1 MLTDIVHFEWRY
13 HTRQVSFLAAAALFF
28 IFGFALT
35 TTGFGPDNVNV
46 NSPYSIA
53 QSIGLLSL
61 AAVFILAVF
70 CANAVV
76 RDRETQMEEI
86 VFTTSVAK
94 LPFLVGRFTGSFLAA
109 FTAFSA
115 SALGMLIA
123 RFMPWLDPDRLGAV
137 NPLHYLW
144 ALLVIAL
151 PNMLFAGVVLFAL
164 STITR
169 SVLASYV
176 GSVLLYVLYFVTA
189 AMTNSP
195 LMASSVPGVNE
206 GASLAALL
214 DPFALSAF
222 FEQTQNW
229 VPAVRNTR
237 LLSLT
242 GNLLLNR
249 LLWIAASIAI
259 LALVYRLF
267 SFRVAAGARQ
277 PARAA
282 HEHAKAVAAATA
294 LQTIPY
300 TPVPTEPSQWASYLA
315 ATKIE
320 IRTFLLTLPFF
331 VMLLL
336 WAALAAFEIISD
348 VNGGE
353 YGSASYPAS
362 GMLFS
367 TIHTPLTMLAT
378 ILLIYTAAEMVWRE
392 RTLRI
397 SGILHAT
404 PAANAVF
411 VASKCTALTALIVA
425 LTATALGTAAVVQLA
440 KDWSPDPM
448 LLLSFG
454 YFIAAPLVL
463 FACAAVFIQTLSP
476 HKYVGMLI
484 VVLLAVISMQGEA
497 FGLEQRLLRFGSV
510 PSLIYSEMNGFGPS
524 ARFHWFI
531 AYWSALAGL
540 FLLLATAL
548 WRHGVGGLRRL
559 RPILRRASRSSRA
572 VAIAL
577 TAAFIATGAVI
588 FYNTNVLNA
597 HETQAEVLDWKA
609 GYERTYKTFAALPQ
623 PRIAEVR
630 ASVDLYPVER
640 RFRVRGEYGLVNE
653 TARPIDRILLAVRRD
668 ADAVTLKIP
677 AARQSVDQRFHQH
690 LFRLDTPLQPGA
702 RTAVHFDVTYE
713 NPGFVTDD
721 VNQTVIEN
729 GSYVMTHRAF
739 PSIGYRASYEIE
751 DPRERRRQGLPVSS
765 AAAAASREF
774 LQHDEIAAMDW
785 VRFDVTVSTAGDQQV
800 VAPGRLVRQW
810 EHDGRRSFQFRPDA
824 PIPNQFIIASARYAV
839 TKATHHGV
847 PIEIYHHP
855 GHTYNVARMMRA
867 AADSL
872 AYLGGNFGPY
882 RHDTLRLAEV
892 SAHFAN
898 FSGFAQPGVVFFGEN
913 RGFLIDARDPR
924 RLDLVY
930 RRVAHEIA
938 HQWFGYTL
946 VPADGPGDSMLTESL
961 TKYCELMV
969 LEKAYGREQVRQ
981 SLTYELDLYLSGRT
995 GESEAEPPLSRVDNQ
1010 AYLYYRKG
1018 ALVLYALKDLL
1029 GEATVN
1035 TALRNLMRE
1044 MGGPRKQSTSAHVL
1058 RHLLAVAPPQ
1068 HHALIDQW
1076 LNGVVLYDFKL
1087 DKAASRRLP
1096 NGKYEVT
1103 MRVTAAKE
1111 SHDQPIAMGE
1121 AIDIGVFS
1129 AEDERLYLAKHT
1141 LRDGAQD
1148 ITVVVDKAP
1157 LIAAVDPYICRI
1169 DRNRFDNSKRIE

>member
-1 MLTDIVHFEWRY
+1 MLKDIVRFEWRY
-13 HTRQVSFLAAAALFF
+13 HTRQVSFIAAAALFF
-28 IFGFALT
+28 VFGFALT
-35 TTGFGPDNVNV
+35 ATGFGPDNINI
-46 NSPYSIA
+46 NSPYSVA

-115 SALGMLIA
+115 SALGMLFA
-123 RFMPWLDPDRLGAV
+123 RFMPWLDPERLGPV
-137 NPLHYLW
+137 NPVHYLW

-206 GASLAALL
+206 GASVAALL

-229 VPAVRNTR
+229 VPAMRNTR
-237 LLSLT
+237 LLSLS

-249 LLWIAASIAI
+249 LLWITASVAI

-267 SFRVAAGARQ
+267 SFRVVAGARKA
-277 PARAA
+277 ARAA
-282 HEHAKAVAAATA
+282 HEHTRAVAAATV

-300 TPVPTEPSQWASYLA
+300 TPVATEPSQWASYLA

-320 IRTFLLTLPFF
+320 LRTFLLTLPFF

-348 VNGGE
+348 INGGE
-353 YGSASYPAS
+353 YGSASYPAA
-362 GMLFS
+362 GMLFA

-440 KDWSPDPM
+440 KGWTPDVA

-454 YFIAAPLVL
+454 YFLAAPLVL

-484 VVLLAVISMQGEA
+484 VVLLAVISLQGEA
-497 FGLEQRLLRFGSV
+497 FGLEQRLLRFGSA
-510 PSLIYSEMNGFGPS
+510 PSLLYSEMNGFGRP
-524 ARFHWFI
+524 ARFHWFVV
-531 AYWSALAGL
+531 YWSALAGL

-548 WRHGVGGLRRL
+548 WRYGAGGLRRL
-559 RPILRRASRSSRA
+559 RPILRRTPRA
-572 VAIAL
+572 GRLLAAAL
-577 TAAFIATGAVI
+577 TAIFVATGAFI
-588 FYNTNVLNA
+588 FYNTNVLDA
-597 HETQAEVLDWKA
+597 HQTRAEMLDWKA
-609 GYERTYKTFAALPQ
+609 DYERAYKRFAALPQ

-630 ASVDLYPVER
+630 ANVDLYPESR
-640 RFRVRGEYGLVNE
+640 RFRVRGMYVLVND
-653 TARPIDRILLAVRRD
+653 TARPIGSVLLAVRD
-668 ADAVTLKIP
+668 ADAVTVTMP
-677 AARQSVDQRFHQH
+677 SARSTGDRRFNLY
-690 LFRLDTPLQPGA
+690 LFQLDAPLQPGA
-702 RTAVHFDVTYE
+702 RTVVNFDVTYG
-713 NPGFVTDD
+713 NRGFVTDD
-721 VNQTVIEN
+721 GNQTVIEN

-739 PSIGYRASYEIE
+739 PSIGYHARYEIE
-751 DPRERRRQGLPVSS
+751 DPRERRRQGLPASS
-765 AAAAASREF
+765 AAEAASREF
-774 LQHDEIAAMDW
+774 LQHEEIAAADW
-785 VRFDVTVSTAGDQQV
+785 VRFDVTVSTAADQQV
-800 VAPGRLVRQW
+800 VAPGRLVRSW
-810 EHDGRRSFQFRPDA
+810 KHDGRRSFQFRPDH

-839 TKATHHGV
+839 TRATHHDV

-855 GHTYNVARMMRA
+855 GHTYNVERMMRA

-872 AYLGGNFGPY
+872 RYLGENFGSYP
-882 RHDTLRLAEV
+882 HDTLRLAEV
-892 SAHFAN
+892 SAHFQN

-930 RRVAHEIA
+930 RRVAHEVA

-946 VPADGPGDSMLTESL
+946 VATDGPGDSMLTESL

-981 SLTYELDLYLSGRT
+981 LLTYELDLYLSGRT
-995 GESEAEPPLSRVDNQ
+995 GESEVEPPLSLVDDQ
-1010 AYLYYRKG
+1010 PYLYYRKG
-1018 ALVLYALKDLL
+1018 ALVMYALKDLL
-1029 GEATVN
+1029 GEAAVN

-1044 MGGPRKQSTSAHVL
+1044 QGGPRKQPTSADVL
-1058 RHLLAVAPPQ
+1058 RHLLAVAPAE
-1068 HHALIDQW
+1068 HHALIGQW
-1076 LNGVVLYDFKL
+1076 MNDVVLYDFKL
-1087 DKAASRRLP
+1087 DTATSRRLP
-1096 NGKYEVT
+1096 DGKYEVT
-1103 MRVTAAKE
+1103 MRIAATKE
-1111 SHDQPIAMGE
+1111 SRDKPVPMRE
-1121 AIDIGVFS
+1121 AIEVGVFS
-1129 AEDERLYLAKHT
+1129 AEDVPLYLAKHT
-1141 LRDGAQD
+1141 LRDGAQEVR
-1148 ITVVVDKAP
+1148 VVVDKAP
-1157 LIAAVDPYICRI
+1157 LFAAVDPYICRI
-1169 DRNRFDNSKRIE
+1169 DKNRFDNGRRVE